1 MSHCPTVL
9 HFLGP
14 RATPTNMGAN
24 GLHRQNNNSSALPD
38 VALSRPDSNR
48 GEELAVRCEI
58 SYLIVLSA
66 QRGPPWLW
74 GRCGPGGLLSL
85 SEK

>member
-1 MSHCPTVL
+1 MSHYPTVL
-9 HFLGP
+9 RFHGP
-14 RATPTNMGAN
+14 RSTPTNM
-24 GLHRQNNNSSALPD
+24 RQRPASTKQQLISSARR
-38 VALSRPDSNR
+38 RPDSNR

-58 SYLIVLSA
+58 SYLIALSV
-66 QRGPPWLW
+66 QRGTPWLW

>member
-1 MSHCPTVL
+1 MSHYPTVL
-9 HFLGP
+9 RFHGP

-24 GLHRQNNNSSALPD
+24 RLHRQKQQLISSARR
-38 VALSRPDSNR
+38 RPDSNR

-58 SYLIVLSA
+58 SYLIALSA
-66 QRGPPWLW
+66 QRGPRWLW